1 MKYRYIPACVM
12 LAAGLVCCIMSI
24 VQRWDVIYSL
34 VALIIVRIVFYLLGQ
49 IAAQVIGKVIAEH
62 EEMER
67 LEKERLEREQL
78 EKELEEAEETSAA
91 SEAADNSDPT
101 EDL

>member
-34 VALIIVRIVFYLLGQ
+34 VALIIVLIVFYLLGQ

-62 EEMER
+62 EEM
-67 LEKERLEREQL
+67 
-78 EKELEEAEETSAA
+78 
-91 SEAADNSDPT
+91 
-101 EDL
+101 

>member
-24 VQRWDVIYSL
+24 VQCWDVTYSL
-34 VALIIVRIVFYLLGQ
+34 VALIIVLIVFYLLGQ
-49 IAAQVIGKVIAEH
+49 IAAQVIGKVIAEQ

-67 LEKERLEREQL
+67 LEKERLKREQL
-78 EKELEEAEETSAA
+78 EKELEEAQERP
-91 SEAADNSDPT
+91 EAADKSDSI